1 MEEGGVGSDVF
12 ASNFTVHVEELE
24 AISQFLKEIDGK
36 W

>member
-12 ASNFTVHVEELE
+12 ASNFTVHVEEE